1 MIFTEH
7 DDVIEECPSYRAK
20 KPFDVGILPRTSVS
34 RAHFRNAAGI
44 EESPDFVAVNTVIV
58 TEQKSRPVTKGRG
71 LP

>member
-7 DDVIEECPSYRAK
+7 DDVIEEFPSYRAK
-20 KPFDVGILPRTSVS
+20 KPFDLGILPRTSS

-58 TEQKSRPVTKGRG
+58 TEQISRPVTKGRC